1 MTEDQLP
8 YHKQRALRKN
18 GLSPAL
24 PTRKPKTQI
33 KKISDK
39 RVAENKKQKEL
50 LEGEDTMKEK
60 WFQARR
66 KEMIGICACGCG
78 EKSQKNSDMYFRH
91 SIAHIFPTKL
101 FLSVHYLK
109 LNWVEKGIRH
119 GDHGNMDNR
128 SMNLWPNFA
137 DWT

>member
-33 KKISDK
+33 KKTSDK

-66 KEMIGICACGCG
+66 KEMVGICACGCG
-78 EKSQKNSDMYFRH
+78 EKSQKTYDMYCCDT
-91 SIAHIFPTKL
+91 IAHIFPSKL
-101 FLSVHYLK
+101 FPSVQYHK
-109 LNWVEKGIRH
+109 L
-119 GDHGNMDNR
+119 
-128 SMNLWPNFA
+128 
-137 DWT
+137 